1 MKKNICVL
9 ALLLVGGIVAGF
21 AAPADNFQAGGME
34 IGGDLN
40 ITYSPSYGIF
50 NSEERELDGG
60 EYNIYVEGSANIGW
74 FVVDRLSLNLVPSVW
89 MRQRRY
95 YNSGQE
101 NKYTYLYLGLAAGV
115 NYYLLPLKSLALSLG
130 LNAGVMVIP
139 GIDGIDNDLPES
151 NDSLALQFALEP
163 NLTCYWFAGEHLAP
177 YLVLAPE
184 LNYLRGI
191 RYTSGDKVTYSD
203 DYSFL
208 DDVYLQMRFK
218 IGLKYF
224 MPEGGRFQAKHKDY
238 ADTREDFGK

>member
-1 MKKNICVL
+1 MKNIICVL
-9 ALLLVGGIVAGF
+9 ALLLAGGIMAGF

-34 IGGDLN
+34 FGGDVN
-40 ITYSPSYGIF
+40 ITYWPSYGIF
-50 NSEERELDGG
+50 NSEEREQDGG
-60 EYNIYVEGSANIGW
+60 EYELYVEGNANIGW
-74 FVVDRLSLNLVPSVW
+74 FAVDRLSLNLVPSVW

-95 YNSGQE
+95 YNSGKE
-101 NKYTYLYLGLAAGV
+101 NKYTYLYLGLAAGA

-130 LNAGVMVIP
+130 LNARVMVIP
-139 GIDGIDNDLPES
+139 GIDRISDDLQES
-151 NDSLALQFALEP
+151 NDSLAMLFALEP
-163 NLTCYWFAGEHLAP
+163 NLACYWFVGEHLAP

-191 RYTSGDKVTYSD
+191 RYTSGDKVTYAD

-224 MPEGGRFQAKHKDY
+224 LPEGGRFQAEPKEYTDI
-238 ADTREDFGK
+238 AEVGK